1 MCSRL
6 PWEAILRY
14 IDKKA
19 GGRVDRRGP
28 APVGATPHGIRRM
41 ISFKSLSAKG
51 AEARAAKV
59 QYKNHPYK
67 LPPHFNIFQE
77 SLTEKC

>member
-19 GGRVDRRGP
+19 GGRVGRRRL

-51 AEARAAKV
+51 AEARAAKI

-67 LPPHFNIFQE
+67 LPPI
-77 SLTEKC
+77 LTFSKKV

>member
-14 IDKKA
+14 IDKKPA
-19 GGRVDRRGP
+19 GESAGVGP
-28 APVGATPHGIRRM
+28 LPSERPRTASAAM

-51 AEARAAKV
+51 AKARVAKI

-67 LPPHFNIFQE
+67 LPPI
-77 SLTEKC
+77 LTFSKKV